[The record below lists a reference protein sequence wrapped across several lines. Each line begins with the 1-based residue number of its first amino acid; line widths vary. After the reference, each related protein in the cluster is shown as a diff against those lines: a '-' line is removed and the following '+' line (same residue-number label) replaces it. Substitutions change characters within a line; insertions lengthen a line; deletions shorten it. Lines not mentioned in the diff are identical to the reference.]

1 MKGLPFS
8 HRHMLFGCGAI
19 FLFGA
24 LFLVCHRVFATRTIS
39 CSFDSSIA
47 PQAQRDVLDS
57 LQRLKSKSSIT
68 PSAIIQEL
76 NREFKWIDSVAVRRS
91 PCNVAA
97 VSVAVRHPFCVLNAD
112 HILTDAGIV
121 VQKNIYADAALA
133 RLHTVYVPDEKLD
146 SVLVADVLRR
156 YLQRMPGRV
165 FEQYE
170 VHCLH
175 DLAVMLRDR
184 SCNRFAVMCNPHE
197 SLDNQM
203 LDRCAH
209 IKQQLSERGSLQ
221 GKKQWVADVRFSKQI
236 VVSGHMG
243 GVSHGSHT
251 C

>member
-8 HRHMLFGCGAI
+8 HRHMLLGCGALV
-19 FLFGA
+19 LFGA
-24 LFLVCHRVFATRTIS
+24 LFLVCHRVFATRSVS
-39 CSFDSSIA
+39 CTFDSSIA

-57 LQRLKSKSSIT
+57 LQRLKSESRIT
-68 PSAIIQEL
+68 PSTIIQEL
-76 NREFKWIDSVAVRRS
+76 NQQYKWIDSVAVRRA

-97 VSVAVRHPFCVLNAD
+97 VSVAVHRPFCVLNAN
-112 HILTDAGIV
+112 HVLTDVGVV
-121 VQKNIYADAALA
+121 VQKSIYADAALA
-133 RLHTVYVPDEKLD
+133 RLHTVYVPDERLD

-156 YLQRMPGRV
+156 YLKRMPGKV

-170 VHCLH
+170 IHCLH

-184 SCNRFAVMCNPHE
+184 SCDRFAVMSNPNE
-197 SLDNQM
+197 VIDNQV

-221 GKKQWVADVRFSKQI
+221 GKKQWIADVRFSKQI
-236 VVSGHMG
+236 VVSGHIG
-243 GVSHGSHT
+243 GVSYGSHA